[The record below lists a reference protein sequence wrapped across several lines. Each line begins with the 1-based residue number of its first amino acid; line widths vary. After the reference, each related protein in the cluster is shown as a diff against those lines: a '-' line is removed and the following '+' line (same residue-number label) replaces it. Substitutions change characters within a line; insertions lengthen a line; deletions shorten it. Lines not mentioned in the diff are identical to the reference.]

1 MKINF
6 ILLFFIS
13 TSLFIACN
21 NNHAASDTDKA
32 ANNVQIKNDTISK
45 IYDRYIRLKDALI
58 NSDSRSAS
66 TAATELANALD
77 NIKGCENT
85 STIVNEIGKSSGI
98 KEQRMKFVQLNSDI
112 VPMMKNAK
120 LSSGSIFVMYC
131 PMADDGKGGYWLSSN
146 KEIRNPYYGKEMID
160 CGEVKEEIQ

>member
-1 MKINF
+1 MKINI
-6 ILLFFIS
+6 ILLFFIF
-13 TSLFIACN
+13 TGLVIACN
-21 NNHAASDTDKA
+21 NHTASDTDKT

-85 STIVNEIGKSSGI
+85 TAIVNEIGKSAGI
-98 KEQRMKFVQLNSDI
+98 KEQRIKFVRLNSDI

-146 KEIRNPYYGKEMID
+146 KEVRNPYYGKEMID